1 MSSFDILPTL
11 CYVAGLINEIKES
24 KNIEK
29 EVVNYHFAN
38 IFEQINKL
46 ILDSNACTDNGYFK
60 GVICD
65 CKDKLYNIMQKYNND
80 SDYTFINELE
90 EIKRK
95 LKTVMFLI
103 Y

>member
-1 MSSFDILPTL
+1 MSAFDVLPTL
-11 CYVAGLINEIKES
+11 CYVAGLINEIKKS

-29 EVVNYHFAN
+29 ECVNYHFVN

-46 ILDSNACTDNGYFK
+46 ILDSNASTENDYFK
-60 GVICD
+60 CVISE

-80 SDYTFINELE
+80 SNYTFINELE

>member
-1 MSSFDILPTL
+1 MSAFDVLPTL
-11 CYVAGLINEIKES
+11 CYVSGLINEIKKS

-29 EVVNYHFAN
+29 EFVNYHFFN

-46 ILDSNACTDNGYFK
+46 IIDSNACTDNGYFK
-60 GVICD
+60 GVISG

-80 SDYTFINELE
+80 SNYAFINELE

-95 LKTVMFLI
+95 LKTVMFSI

>member
-1 MSSFDILPTL
+1 MTAYDILPTL
-11 CYVAGLINEIKES
+11 CYVAGLINEIKKS
-24 KNIEK
+24 KKIKK

-46 ILDSNACTDNGYFK
+46 ILDNNVRTE
-60 GVICD
+60 ICD
-65 CKDKLYNIMQKYNND
+65 CKDKMHNIMQKYNND
-80 SDYTFINELE
+80 SNYTFINELE

-95 LKTVMFLI
+95 LKTVIFSI

>member
-1 MSSFDILPTL
+1 MSAFDILPTL
-11 CYVAGLINEIKES
+11 CYVAGLINEIKKS

-29 EVVNYHFAN
+29 EVVIYHFVN
-38 IFEQINKL
+38 IFEQINNL
-46 ILDSNACTDNGYFK
+46 ILNTDVCTENAYFK
-60 GVICD
+60 CVISG

-80 SDYTFINELE
+80 SNYTFINELE

-95 LKTVMFLI
+95 LNTVMFSI